1 MSPLCSQGRVLSHAL
16 SSRFATSSTAA
27 RFVLTELAEFQL
39 FRVLAVP
46 GGIPALHVFTRSD
59 VAALPVGGPGPPG
72 AQVIR
77 YRLVGA
83 DVYTF
88 HMPGLEAI
96 VATGRCA
103 QGPQADPPVYIAGF

>member
-46 GGIPALHVFTRSD
+46 GGIPALHWGRSGG
-59 VAALPVGGPGPPG
+59 VGKWD
-72 AQVIR
+72 R
-77 YRLVGA
+77 K
-83 DVYTF
+83 
-88 HMPGLEAI
+88 EK
-96 VATGRCA
+96 
-103 QGPQADPPVYIAGF
+103 

>member
-1 MSPLCSQGRVLSHAL
+1 M
-16 SSRFATSSTAA
+16 
-27 RFVLTELAEFQL
+27 
-39 FRVLAVP
+39 
-46 GGIPALHVFTRSD
+46 
-59 VAALPVGGPGPPG
+59 
-72 AQVIR
+72 IR
-77 YRLVGA
+77 YCLVGA